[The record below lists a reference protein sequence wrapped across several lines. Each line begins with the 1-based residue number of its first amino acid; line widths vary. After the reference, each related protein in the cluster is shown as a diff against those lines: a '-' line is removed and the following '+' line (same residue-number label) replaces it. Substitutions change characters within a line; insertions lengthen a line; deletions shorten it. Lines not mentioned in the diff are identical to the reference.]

1 MTKYGDHYE
10 VSIQNNLVPNSTVSE
25 ESIPVMILGKSKREL
40 SVKAEEDPRPRR
52 HKKVVSK
59 RIDASLK
66 SKEKG

>member
-1 MTKYGDHYE
+1 MTKYGHRYK
-10 VSIQNNLVPNSTVSE
+10 VSIQNNLVPNSTGSE
-25 ESIPVMILGKSKREL
+25 ELIPAMILGEFKREF

-66 SKEKG
+66 SQEKG